1 MIECNLLQKVQSQSL
16 KIPIHPEEIRKQMEQ
31 SLLKLG
37 KIAATICFAS
47 FSTTSHAADLAQPK
61 SEIILTV
68 SGGIASTND
77 NDTAVFD
84 LDMIKELGM
93 TSIETTTIWTEG
105 VQSFV
110 GVPLTALLEAVEA
123 EGTVIK
129 ATAVNDYAIE
139 IPLDDPTSTAALI
152 AYENNGSVMTL
163 RDKGPLWIVY
173 PYDEAPQFQT
183 EVVYSRSIWQLDRIE
198 ITE

>member
-1 MIECNLLQKVQSQSL
+1 MAQSL
-16 KIPIHPEEIRKQMEQ
+16 I
-31 SLLKLG
+31 KLG

-47 FSTTSHAADLAQPK
+47 LSTASYAVDMPQPK
-61 SEIILTV
+61 SEIILTA
-68 SGGIASTND
+68 SGEIGASNVGE
-77 NDTAVFD
+77 TAVFD
-84 LDMIKELGM
+84 LEMIKALGAI
-93 TSIETTTIWTEG
+93 SIETTTIWTDG
-105 VQSFV
+105 VQTFV
-110 GVPLTALLEAVEA
+110 GVPLAALLEALAA
-123 EGTVIK
+123 EGTVLK

-139 IPLDDPTSTAALI
+139 IPLDDPTSKAALI
-152 AYENNGSVMTL
+152 AYENNGAVMTL

>member
-1 MIECNLLQKVQSQSL
+1 MV
-16 KIPIHPEEIRKQMEQ
+16 
-31 SLLKLG
+31 
-37 KIAATICFAS
+37 
-47 FSTTSHAADLAQPK
+47 
-61 SEIILTV
+61 
-68 SGGIASTND
+68 
-77 NDTAVFD
+77 
-84 LDMIKELGM
+84 KELGA
-93 TSIETTTIWTEG
+93 TSIETTTIWTDG
-105 VQSFV
+105 VQTFV

-123 EGTVIK
+123 EGTILK

-139 IPLDDPTSTAALI
+139 IPLDDPTSKAALI

>member
-1 MIECNLLQKVQSQSL
+1 MQQPFVLHHFQPPPTLQIWRNQ
-16 KIPIHPEEIRKQMEQ
+16 
-31 SLLKLG
+31 
-37 KIAATICFAS
+37 
-47 FSTTSHAADLAQPK
+47 

>member
-1 MIECNLLQKVQSQSL
+1 
-16 KIPIHPEEIRKQMEQ
+16 MEQ
-31 SLLKLG
+31 SLIKLG

-47 FSTTSHAADLAQPK
+47 LSTASFAVDLSQPK

-68 SGGIASTND
+68 SGAIASTNVE
-77 NDTAVFD
+77 DTAVFD
-84 LDMIKELGM
+84 LEMVKELGA
-93 TSIETTTIWTEG
+93 TSIETTTIWTDG
-105 VQSFV
+105 VQTFV

-123 EGTVIK
+123 EGTILK

-139 IPLDDPTSTAALI
+139 IPLDDPTSKAALI